1 MSTLERKLPLIFHNF
16 NTLTVSYA
24 RSREAGADR
33 PREVPLQ
40 CQEGLPLLFRCS
52 VMSDSCLT
60 PWTAARQAPLSMGF
74 SGQEDWSGL
83 PFPSPGIFLTQGSN
97 HIS

>member
-1 MSTLERKLPLIFHNF
+1 MSTLERNLPLIFHNF

-40 CQEGLPLLFRCS
+40 CQEGLPLSFRCS

-60 PWTAARQAPLSMGF
+60 PWTAACQAPLSMGF